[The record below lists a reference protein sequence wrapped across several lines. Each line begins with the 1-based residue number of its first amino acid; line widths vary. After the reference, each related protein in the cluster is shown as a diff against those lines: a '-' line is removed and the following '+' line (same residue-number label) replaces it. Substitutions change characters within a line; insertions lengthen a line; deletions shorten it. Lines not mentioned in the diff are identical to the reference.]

1 MSFLT
6 GIESFVRTNEPL
18 SLHTWLHV
26 GGPAEYFAEPHTT
39 DQLATLLSRCRQED
53 MTVRLLGGGSN
64 LLVADAGV
72 KGMVIR
78 LADPHFAEI
87 KVQGDRVV
95 AGGGARLGHVVNTSV
110 REGLAG
116 LEALVGIPGTIGGA
130 LHGNAGGRG
139 GDIGQWTRS
148 AKVMTYSGEIIERSR
163 DELVFAYRQ
172 SSLDELVILEAE
184 FDLERDNPVELTK
197 RMQKQWILKRA
208 GQPLSEQATG
218 CFFKN
223 PRGISAGMLID
234 QCGLKG
240 LRVGGAEVSDRH
252 ANYFVAHPGATCRD
266 LEQIIAQVR
275 QRVAEKMGVDLELQ
289 IDVWE

>member
-6 GIESFVRTNEPL
+6 GIDAFVRTNEPL
-18 SLHTWLHV
+18 ALHTWLRV

-39 DQLATLLSRCRQED
+39 EQLATVLSRCRQEG

-64 LLVADAGV
+64 LLVSDAGV

-139 GDIGQWTRS
+139 GDIGQWTHS

-172 SSLDELVILEAE
+172 SSLDELVIL
-184 FDLERDNPVELTK
+184 
-197 RMQKQWILKRA
+197 
-208 GQPLSEQATG
+208 
-218 CFFKN
+218 
-223 PRGISAGMLID
+223 
-234 QCGLKG
+234 
-240 LRVGGAEVSDRH
+240 
-252 ANYFVAHPGATCRD
+252 
-266 LEQIIAQVR
+266 
-275 QRVAEKMGVDLELQ
+275 
-289 IDVWE
+289 